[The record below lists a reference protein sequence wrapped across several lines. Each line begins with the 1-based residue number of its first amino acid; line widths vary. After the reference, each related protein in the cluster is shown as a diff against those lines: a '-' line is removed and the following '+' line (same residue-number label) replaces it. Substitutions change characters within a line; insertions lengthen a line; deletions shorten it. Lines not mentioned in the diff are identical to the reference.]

1 MSRTGTA
8 YGSEAAREDA
18 ATRGDGA
25 TADDRATRARPAV
38 AVIGIATRFPQA
50 DSLDAFR
57 ANLRDGVDSV
67 RPIPAERV
75 ESTCLDPSADYPEL
89 GYLDR
94 IDLFDHEYFGLS
106 RREAEVTD
114 PQHRIA
120 LELTHEAL
128 QNAGYAPSGLR
139 DSQTAVIF
147 SSPSNG
153 YAPLVREHGTLSM
166 IGNVPCILPAR
177 ISHIFGLTG
186 PCYGVDTGCNG
197 SLVAVHQACRELRDG
212 DAEYAVAGGV
222 SLRHVVAPAATVA
235 AFPGISSP
243 TARSR
248 AFDHAADGAG
258 GGEGG
263 AVLLLTTLERALAD
277 GAFIHAVI
285 RGSAVVHNGRH
296 SATISTPS
304 ARSQAE
310 VIRKAWRSA
319 DLDIGTAGYVEA
331 HGSGTRLGD
340 AIEAEGLALA
350 RPGDRRG
357 LAVGSVKTNLGHLDH
372 AAGIAGLVKTI
383 LSVRH
388 GELYPSLHFERA
400 ADEVD
405 LDGARLDVVTSLR
418 PWRDEVRRA
427 GVSSF
432 SLGGVNAHCVVEQ
445 APPTAV
451 RRSAEDTGDDAAGGT
466 AGGPGADAARLV
478 GVSARTPA
486 ELIALCER
494 LSLEL
499 RHSTQPLADV
509 ARTLNEGREH
519 HPCRVGAVARR
530 TTELAVRL
538 AAEAT
543 WQRLDTPATEESPRP
558 AGTGSRPAAAPRVVF
573 LFSGDAGPVRAPEAG
588 PLPGPLPARLPVPA
602 DRATMVRGQL
612 AAYTR
617 LTRAGVAPDGLM
629 SSGISRYTVRH
640 LQNTLTPADT
650 ATLERATS
658 GQDPAV
664 AGKALR
670 LEQLRAAAEEQ
681 IAGGTVV
688 FVELAARGELG
699 ERLAEYLHGRAGAS
713 VLTLDSGTDGVLD
726 VLAHLYELGWD
737 PDWSALAAAS
747 GEHGGGAG
755 RRVPLPGH
763 RLRGVRCWARPVG
776 DIISFEGFGAAAP
789 ATRPT
794 EAAPPQA
801 PATEPARV
809 PAPADVPGPGHASA
823 PARVPAP
830 RTVPAP
836 VPAPVPVA
844 PEAPAPAPV
853 SVPAA
858 PVPAASAPAA
868 PALSSGPGPG
878 TPSGPQTVLSWLRES
893 LTDLLRADEVPAD
906 ADYFAIGGNS
916 VIGLQLV
923 QGMERRYGAHLKLV
937 DIYDHPIVGDLADAL
952 SARLPRI
959 SPEEGTR
966 PEPSAAAPAAR
977 DDGHGLP
984 PILPGEELVL
994 SYGQERMWFHHQLD
1008 PATTLYNLPGV
1019 SRHRGPLVPDA
1030 VRLAW
1035 EDLAQRHETLR
1046 SNFVEADGRPRLVI
1060 RPELGDFFRY
1070 EDVSADPDPEAAARA
1085 IIRTETGWVF
1095 DIARDSLVRVTL
1107 VRVAPDEYLF
1117 CWAMHHAV
1125 NDGWAPQIQM
1135 KEFLAFY
1142 TARLEGRVHR
1152 FEPLPVQY
1160 RDYARW
1166 QRELLDGSRLD
1177 GELDYWRGRLS
1188 NPPALELP
1196 TDRPRATRMDFAGAS
1211 HGFTL
1216 PGELVNGL
1224 RAVGGRETA
1233 TLFMVLLTGLKVLLA
1248 RWSGQRDIVIGTPTI
1263 GRSRPELWGLLG
1275 FFNNT
1280 IALRSDLSGDPTF
1293 RELLRQVRGVVL
1305 GALDHQEIP
1314 FDKIVREVA
1323 PERDPSRNPIFD
1335 VMYVHQTLPA
1345 GLAFGED
1352 LFGPAGHEDTGPY
1365 FPGLPKGTAK
1375 FDLTVVVAER
1385 AGEESLDVVIEYATQ
1400 LFDAGTVE
1408 ALSASLTE
1416 LLRAVAADE
1425 DTPYGEIPVRPA
1437 PARRSVTAPAVVE
1450 PSAVTELAVTEP
1462 TAVTESAVTEP
1473 AVIEAA
1479 APDLPVPSGV
1489 RGDPVSVCVELRG
1502 EMDGARLRTA
1512 FQELAERHAVLR
1524 PLRGDFFTAVDT
1536 SGRDE
1541 PTAAARELAL
1551 AEGRR
1556 SLDPVAGRPL
1566 RALLI
1571 TTGRTEH
1578 ILVVTT
1584 HPTAYD
1590 GGQPGVFFRDLF
1602 ALYGAR
1608 LRGHAARLPALPELP
1623 VRYAEYGRGHDH
1635 APGTL
1640 APADGPLNGRLGH
1653 WKHTLAGLRASGLPV
1668 DRPRPLA
1675 GTGACAAHTFRVPE
1689 ELAVEL
1695 NRAGAREGLLAGI
1708 TTLLALRSET
1718 EEAVIGL
1725 TTAPGP
1731 APGETEEARERPGT
1745 DELIGPFGRT
1755 LPLRIALADD
1765 PSYDRLTER
1774 IRRVVAD
1781 AESHRD
1787 VPLADIVRAAGV
1799 PREPGRAPLF
1809 DVVYAHHRLPAA
1821 LGSAAGVEA
1830 GAVRWPGEEAGC
1842 LTLPTGTAGHDLAW
1856 SVVEGPEPGALQVSV
1871 EYRTE
1876 MFDASTVTAFADDLV
1891 ALVRAAI
1898 REPASP
1904 LSRLWFSATASLA
1917 D

>member
-1 MSRTGTA
+1 MSGTGTA
-8 YGSEAAREDA
+8 YGTDTPQA
-18 ATRGDGA
+18 DGP
-25 TADDRATRARPAV
+25 TGARPAV

-67 RPIPAERV
+67 RPIPPERV
-75 ESTCLDPSADYPEL
+75 ESTCLDPSVDYPEM

-114 PQHRIA
+114 PQHRLA

-128 QNAGYAPSGLR
+128 ENAGYAPSGLR

-166 IGNVPCILPAR
+166 IGNIPCGLPAR
-177 ISHIFGLTG
+177 VSHIFGLTG

-263 AVLLLTTLERALAD
+263 AVLLLTTLERAMAD

-310 VIRKAWRSA
+310 VIRKAWRGA
-319 DLDIGTAGYVEA
+319 GLDIGTAGYVET

-340 AIEAEGLALA
+340 AIEVEGLALA
-350 RPGDRRG
+350 RPGDRRD

-372 AAGIAGLVKTI
+372 AAGIAGLVKAI

-400 ADEVD
+400 PEEID
-405 LDGARLDVVTSLR
+405 LDAARLEVVTSVR

-432 SLGGVNAHCVVEQ
+432 SLGGINAHCVVEQ
-445 APPTAV
+445 APATAV
-451 RRSAEDTGDDAAGGT
+451 RRPEDASGDAAD
-466 AGGPGADAARLV
+466 GADGGSGDGEARLV

-494 LSLEL
+494 LAREL
-499 RHSTQPLADV
+499 RHSARPLADI
-509 ARTLNEGREH
+509 ARTVNEGREH
-519 HPCRVGAVARR
+519 HPCRVGAVARG
-530 TTELAVRL
+530 TAELAVAL

-543 WQRLDTPATEESPRP
+543 WLRLETPGTAASPQDGRTEAR
-558 AGTGSRPAAAPRVVF
+558 PRVVF
-573 LFSGDAGPVRAPEAG
+573 LFSGDADPGRPPG
-588 PLPGPLPARLPVPA
+588 TGLDPLPERLPVPA
-602 DRATMVRGQL
+602 DRAAMVRGQL

-617 LTRAGVAPDGLM
+617 LIRAGVAPEGLM

-640 LQNTLTPADT
+640 LRNTLTPADT
-650 ATLERATS
+650 TALERATS
-658 GQDPAV
+658 AQDPAV
-664 AGKALR
+664 AGQALR
-670 LEQLRAAAEEQ
+670 LEQLRAAADEQ
-681 IAGGTVV
+681 LAGGAVV

-699 ERLAEYLHGRAGAS
+699 ERLAEYLDGRPGAS
-713 VLTLDSGTDGVLD
+713 VLTLGSGTDGVLD
-726 VLAHLYELGWD
+726 VLARLYELGWD
-737 PDWSALAAAS
+737 PDWPALSAAA
-747 GEHGGGAG
+747 GERGGGAG

-776 DIISFEGFGAAAP
+776 DIISFEGFGTAAP
-789 ATRPT
+789 TGTAA
-794 EAAPPQA
+794 EAVPSLAPDA
-801 PATEPARV
+801 
-809 PAPADVPGPGHASA
+809 
-823 PARVPAP
+823 
-830 RTVPAP
+830 AP
-836 VPAPVPVA
+836 VPAPAHVRAPVHVPA
-844 PEAPAPAPV
+844 PRAVPAPAPAPV
-853 SVPAA
+853 PVVPVTPETEHATA
-858 PVPAASAPAA
+858 PVPVLVPE
-868 PALSSGPGPG
+868 PGPG
-878 TPSGPQTVLSWLRES
+878 APSGAQTVLSWLQES

-906 ADYFAIGGNS
+906 ADYFTIGGNS
-916 VIGLQLV
+916 VIALQLV

-952 SARLPRI
+952 SARLPRVVA
-959 SPEEGTR
+959 EEGAR
-966 PEPSAAAPAAR
+966 PEPAAVAPAAQ
-977 DDGHGLP
+977 DDGHSLP

-1008 PATTLYNLPGV
+1008 PSTTLYNLPGV
-1019 SRHRGPLVPDA
+1019 SRHRGPLDPDA

-1070 EDVSADPDPEAAARA
+1070 EDVSAGPDPEAAARA
-1085 IIRTETGWVF
+1085 VIRTETGWVF
-1095 DIARDSLVRVTL
+1095 DLARDSLVRVTL

-1152 FEPLPVQY
+1152 FAPLPVQY

-1166 QRELLDGSRLD
+1166 QRELLEGSRLD

-1188 NPPALELP
+1188 DPPALALP

-1211 HGFTL
+1211 HGFTV

-1233 TLFMVLLTGLKVLLA
+1233 TLFMVLLTGLTVLLS

-1280 IALRSDLSGDPTF
+1280 VALRSDLSGDPTF

-1408 ALSASLTE
+1408 ALSASLMG
-1416 LLRAVAADE
+1416 LLHAVAADE
-1425 DTPYGEIPVRPA
+1425 DTPYGAIPVQPAPAQPAPAQPAPAQPAPVRPA
-1437 PARRSVTAPAVVE
+1437 PARR
-1450 PSAVTELAVTEP
+1450 
-1462 TAVTESAVTEP
+1462 TAVERTAGESV
-1473 AVIEAA
+1473 
-1479 APDLPVPSGV
+1479 AP
-1489 RGDPVSVCVELRG
+1489 GDPVSVCVELRG
-1502 EMDGARLRTA
+1502 EVDGARLRTA
-1512 FQELAERHAVLR
+1512 LRELAERHAVLR
-1524 PLRGDFFTAVDT
+1524 PVRGDFFTAVDT

-1541 PTAAARELAL
+1541 PLTAAHELAL

-1556 SLDPVAGRPL
+1556 PLGPPAGRPL

-1571 TTGRTEH
+1571 TTGPARH

-1584 HPTAYD
+1584 HPAVYD
-1590 GGQPGVFFRDLF
+1590 GGRPGVFFRDLF

-1608 LRGHAARLPALPELP
+1608 LRGHPARLPALPELP
-1623 VRYAEYGRGHDH
+1623 VPYTEYGRRQEG
-1635 APGTL
+1635 P
-1640 APADGPLNGRLGH
+1640 PADGSLNGRLDH
-1653 WKHTLAGLRASGLPV
+1653 WKRALTGLRAVGLPA

-1675 GTGACAAHTFRVPE
+1675 GTGARAAHTFRIPA

-1695 NRAGAREGLLAGI
+1695 GRTGAREGLLAGI
-1708 TTLLALRSET
+1708 ATLLALRSET
-1718 EEAVIGL
+1718 DEAVIGV
-1725 TTAPGP
+1725 TAAPD
-1731 APGETEEARERPGT
+1731 PGEPGDSPERTGAG
-1745 DELIGPFGRT
+1745 ELIGPFART

-1765 PSYDRLTER
+1765 PSFDRLTER
-1774 IRRVVAD
+1774 IRRVAAD

-1799 PREPGRAPLF
+1799 PQEPGRAPLF
-1809 DVVYAHHRLPAA
+1809 DVGYVHHRLPAS
-1821 LGSAAGVEA
+1821 LGAAAGMEA

-1842 LTLPTGTAGHDLAW
+1842 LTLPTGKGGPDLAC
-1856 SVVEGPEPGALQVSV
+1856 SVVEGPERGALQVSV

-1891 ALVRAAI
+1891 ALVRAAL
-1898 REPASP
+1898 REPDAP
-1904 LSRLWFSATASLA
+1904 LSRLWFSAVASLA

>member
-1 MSRTGTA
+1 MSGTRTA
-8 YGSEAAREDA
+8 YGADTPRADGPPRADGVPGAGGPTGARQ
-18 ATRGDGA
+18 
-25 TADDRATRARPAV
+25 AV

-57 ANLRDGVDSV
+57 ANLRNGVDSV
-67 RPIPAERV
+67 RPIPPERV
-75 ESTCLDPSADYPEL
+75 ESTCLDPSVDYPEL

-114 PQHRIA
+114 PQHRLA

-128 QNAGYAPSGLR
+128 ENAGYARSGLR

-166 IGNVPCILPAR
+166 IGNIPCGLPAR
-177 ISHIFGLTG
+177 VSHIFGLTG

-222 SLRHVVAPAATVA
+222 SLRHIVAPAATVA

-263 AVLLLTTLERALAD
+263 AVLLLTTLERAMAD

-310 VIRKAWRSA
+310 VIRKAWRGA
-319 DLDIGTAGYVEA
+319 GLDIGTAGYVET

-340 AIEAEGLALA
+340 AIEVEGLALA

-372 AAGIAGLVKTI
+372 AAGIAGLVKAI

-400 ADEVD
+400 PEEID
-405 LDGARLDVVTSLR
+405 LDAARLDVVTSLR

-432 SLGGVNAHCVVEQ
+432 SLGGINAHCVVEQ
-445 APPTAV
+445 APATSV
-451 RRSAEDTGDDAAGGT
+451 RRSSGGGGDAAD
-466 AGGPGADAARLV
+466 GADGGSGADEARLV

-499 RHSTQPLADV
+499 RHSTQPLADI

-519 HPCRVGAVARR
+519 HPYRVGAVAHRSA
-530 TTELAVRL
+530 ELAVGL

-543 WQRLDTPATEESPRP
+543 WLRLETPDAAASPQAGRTE
-558 AGTGSRPAAAPRVVF
+558 ARPAAAPRVVF
-573 LFSGDAGPVRAPEAG
+573 LFSGDADPGRPPETGPD
-588 PLPGPLPARLPVPA
+588 PLPERLPVPA
-602 DRATMVRGQL
+602 DRAAMVRGQL

-617 LTRAGVAPDGLM
+617 LIRAGVAPDGLM

-640 LQNTLTPADT
+640 LQNTLTLADT
-650 ATLERATS
+650 TALERATS

-664 AGKALR
+664 AGQALR
-670 LEQLRAAAEEQ
+670 LEQLRAAADEQ
-681 IAGGTVV
+681 IAGGPVV

-699 ERLAEYLHGRAGAS
+699 ERLVEYLDGRPGAS
-713 VLTLDSGTDGVLD
+713 VLTLESGTDGVLD
-726 VLAHLYELGWD
+726 VLARLYELRWD
-737 PDWSALAAAS
+737 PDWRAMSAGA
-747 GEHGGGAG
+747 GERGGGAG

-776 DIISFEGFGAAAP
+776 DIISFEGFGTAAP
-789 ATRPT
+789 TGTAA
-794 EAAPPQA
+794 EAVPSLAPDAPPV
-801 PATEPARV
+801 PV
-809 PAPADVPGPGHASA
+809 PAAVH
-823 PARVPAP
+823 VPAP
-830 RTVPAP
+830 RA
-836 VPAPVPVA
+836 VA
-844 PEAPAPAPV
+844 APAPAPV
-853 SVPAA
+853 SVVPATPVPESEPATA
-858 PVPAASAPAA
+858 PVSE
-868 PALSSGPGPG
+868 PGPG
-878 TPSGPQTVLSWLRES
+878 APSGAQTVLSWLQES

-906 ADYFAIGGNS
+906 ADYFSIGGNS
-916 VIGLQLV
+916 VIALQLV

-952 SARLPRI
+952 SARLPRVAA
-959 SPEEGTR
+959 EEGTR
-966 PEPSAAAPAAR
+966 PQPAAVAPAAQ
-977 DDGHGLP
+977 DDGHSLP

-1008 PATTLYNLPGV
+1008 PTTTLYNLPGV
-1019 SRHRGPLVPDA
+1019 SRHRGPLDPDA

-1070 EDVSADPDPEAAARA
+1070 EDVSAAPDPEAAARA
-1085 IIRTETGWVF
+1085 VIRTETGWVF
-1095 DIARDSLVRVTL
+1095 DLARDSLVRVTL
-1107 VRVAPDEYLF
+1107 VRLAPDEYLF

-1152 FEPLPVQY
+1152 FAPLPVQY

-1166 QRELLDGSRLD
+1166 QRELLEGSRLD

-1188 NPPALELP
+1188 DPPALALP

-1211 HGFTL
+1211 HGFTI

-1233 TLFMVLLTGLKVLLA
+1233 TLFMVLLTGLTVLLS

-1408 ALSASLTE
+1408 ALSASLME

-1425 DTPYGEIPVRPA
+1425 DTPYGEIPVQPA
-1437 PARRSVTAPAVVE
+1437 PVQR
-1450 PSAVTELAVTEP
+1450 
-1462 TAVTESAVTEP
+1462 TAVARTADEYVAS
-1473 AVIEAA
+1473 
-1479 APDLPVPSGV
+1479 
-1489 RGDPVSVCVELRG
+1489 GDPVSVCVELRG
-1502 EMDGARLRTA
+1502 EVDGARLRTA
-1512 FQELAERHAVLR
+1512 LQELAERHAVLR
-1524 PLRGDFFTAVDT
+1524 PVRGDFFTAVDT

-1541 PTAAARELAL
+1541 PLAAAHELAL

-1556 SLDPVAGRPL
+1556 PLGPVARRPL

-1571 TTGRTEH
+1571 TTGPARH

-1584 HPTAYD
+1584 HPAAYD
-1590 GGQPGVFFRDLF
+1590 GGQSGVFFRDLF

-1608 LRGHAARLPALPELP
+1608 LRGHPARLPALPELP
-1623 VRYAEYGRGHDH
+1623 APYTEYARRQGG
-1635 APGTL
+1635 PL
-1640 APADGPLNGRLGH
+1640 ADGSLNGRLDH
-1653 WKHTLAGLRASGLPV
+1653 WKHTLTGLRAVDLPA

-1675 GTGACAAHTFRVPE
+1675 GTGARAAHTFRIPE

-1695 NRAGAREGLLAGI
+1695 GRAGAREGLLAGI
-1708 TTLLALRSET
+1708 ATLLALRSET
-1718 EEAVIGL
+1718 EEAVIGV
-1725 TTAPGP
+1725 TAAPD
-1731 APGETEEARERPGT
+1731 PGEPGASPERTGT
-1745 DELIGPFGRT
+1745 GELIGPFART

-1774 IRRVVAD
+1774 IRRVAAD

-1787 VPLADIVRAAGV
+1787 VPLAEVVRAAGV
-1799 PREPGRAPLF
+1799 PQEPGRAPLF
-1809 DVVYAHHRLPAA
+1809 DVGYAHHRLPAS
-1821 LGSAAGVEA
+1821 LGAAAGIEA
-1830 GAVRWPGEEAGC
+1830 GAVRWPGEEAGR
-1842 LTLPTGTAGHDLAW
+1842 LTLPTGTGGLDLAC

-1891 ALVRAAI
+1891 ALVRAAL
-1898 REPASP
+1898 REPDAP
-1904 LSRLWFSATASLA
+1904 LSRLWFSAAASLA